1 MSLAVAPVPAV
12 SVVYR
17 VVHEVPGRLR
27 VRVPLLGAEPAYREC
42 LFWLL
47 ERVPGV
53 LGVRMSAWS
62 YSVVVEGGGRTAVLA
77 CIEEAG
83 QEYALGTGWVAQ
95 PEEDWGERF
104 GWPLFALGLGAVATG
119 LQVPIPPW
127 VMVGVV
133 LVAARP
139 VFVSSWHALSHE
151 RKLNLDVLDSLWTV
165 IHALEGQYVPP
176 ALQLSIGEATGMVRD
191 ATARQTSR
199 KHSVLMDLATVQV
212 RVERQGQE
220 QSLPLVAVQ
229 QGDVVVVTYGDRIP
243 VDGTV
248 VRGEGFVDN
257 QNLSG
262 EVRLQPCQPGATVYA
277 SGLVVRGQLWVRAE
291 KTGQDTRMGR
301 ALTLLKE
308 APQYDSRVSDYA
320 EQVGEWTITPVLFLS
335 GVLFTLTGNW
345 HQALALLQLDFGTGV
360 KLASATA
367 ILTAVRQ
374 ATQYG
379 LYIRSGRALEM
390 LAQVEAVVFDKTGTL
405 TQGRAQVFDVYLTD
419 VGCNT
424 FALLEL
430 ATALSKASLHPAS
443 LAIVEYGEDFGV
455 EPAAVGAV
463 EVVPGKGMQAN
474 LGDEVVR
481 VGSNRWLREVG
492 IDTEP
497 VAQMHPELKAAGYSL
512 VYVARGERL
521 LGVVALTN
529 PLRPE
534 AEPAVQALQ
543 DMGLSTYVVTGDLAP
558 AAYVT
563 ANRLG
568 IPPERVHPEVLPD
581 QKVAVVS
588 ELEAQGQRVA
598 YVGEGINDA
607 PALAHAS
614 VSIALKGGSSLA
626 ADTADVVLTQDDLRS
641 LVYGIQIAR
650 ETMSVIYQNLGLV
663 VVPNLSIVL
672 GGMFLAL
679 DPVLAVM
686 INSGAIL
693 LAELNSLRPT
703 LPALPTLPTTTGK
716 PRLGHT
722 TILFA

>member
-1 MSLAVAPVPAV
+1 MSLAVAPVPQ
-12 SVVYR
+12 VVYR

-27 VRVPLLGAEPAYREC
+27 VRVPLLAVDPAYREY
-42 LFWLL
+42 LLWLL
-47 ERVPGV
+47 ERLPGV
-53 LGVRMSAWS
+53 VGLRCSPWAAC
-62 YSVVVEGGGRTAVLA
+62 VVVEGGERHAILA
-77 CIEEAG
+77 CVEQAG
-83 QEYALGTGWVAQ
+83 REYDVGNLLVAQ
-95 PEEDWGERF
+95 AEADWGERF
-104 GWPLFALGLGAVATG
+104 GWPLLALGLGIATTG
-119 LQVPIPPW
+119 FQVPIPAW

-133 LVAARP
+133 LWAARP
-139 VFVSSWHALSHE
+139 VLSSSWHALSHE

-176 ALQLSIGEATGMVRD
+176 TLQVTIGEATEVVRE

-199 KHSVLMDLATVQV
+199 RQSLLMDLATVQV

-220 QSLPLVAVQ
+220 QLVPLVEVQ
-229 QGDVVVVTYGDRIP
+229 PGDVVALTYGERIP

-248 VRGEGFVDN
+248 LRGEGFVDN

-262 EVRLQPCQPGATVYA
+262 EVRLQPCQPGTKVYA

-291 KTGQDTRMGR
+291 QTGRETRMGQ

-320 EQVGEWTITPVLFLS
+320 ERVGEWTITPVLFLS
-335 GVLFTLTGNW
+335 GVLFVLTGNW
-345 HQALALLQLDFGTGV
+345 HQSLALLQLDFGTGV

-367 ILTAVRQ
+367 ILAGVRQ
-374 ATQYG
+374 AAQYG

-390 LAQVEAVVFDKTGTL
+390 LAQIEAVVFDKTGTL
-405 TQGRAQVFDVYLTD
+405 TQGQAQVFDVYLTD
-419 VGCNT
+419 PEGDT
-424 FALLEL
+424 FTLLAL
-430 ATALSKASLHPAS
+430 ATALCKASLHPAS
-443 LAIVEYGEDFGV
+443 LAIVEYGEDFGI
-455 EPAAVGAV
+455 EPAPVGTV
-463 EVVPGKGMQAN
+463 EVLPGQGMRAS
-474 LGDEVVR
+474 LGAEVVR
-481 VGSNRWLREVG
+481 VGSGRWLRAEG

-497 VAQMHPELKAAGYSL
+497 VSRMHPELKAAGYSL

-534 AEPAVQALQ
+534 AEPTVQALQ
-543 DMGLSTYVVTGDLAP
+543 EMGLTAYVLTGDLLP
-558 AAYVT
+558 AAQIT

-568 IPPERVHPEVLPD
+568 IPPERVYAELLPD
-581 QKVAVVS
+581 QKVAVVQ
-588 ELEAQGQRVA
+588 ELETQGQQVA

-614 VSIALKGGSSLA
+614 VSIALRGGSSLA

-650 ETMSVIYQNLGLV
+650 ETMTVIYQNLGLV

-672 GGMFLAL
+672 GGVFFAL

-686 INSGAIL
+686 INSTAIL
-693 LAELNSLRPT
+693 LAELNSLRPSVPIA
-703 LPALPTLPTTTGK
+703 PALSTQNSQ
-716 PRLGHT
+716 PRAGHT

>member
-1 MSLAVAPVPAV
+1 MSLAVAPVPP
-12 SVVYR
+12 VVYR

-27 VRVPLLGAEPAYREC
+27 VRVPLVGADPAYREC
-42 LFWLL
+42 LLWLL

-53 LGVRMSAWS
+53 VGLRLSAWA
-62 YSVVVEGGGRTAVLA
+62 YCVVVEGGERQAVFA

-83 QEYALGTGWVAQ
+83 REYGVGALLAEQ

-104 GWPLFALGLGAVATG
+104 GWPLLALGLGAVTMG
-119 LQVPIPPW
+119 LQVPVPAW

-133 LVAARP
+133 LWAARP

-151 RKLNLDVLDSLWTV
+151 RKLNLDVLDALWTV

-176 ALQLSIGEATGMVRD
+176 ALQLSIGEATGVVRD

-199 KHSVLMDLATVQV
+199 RHSVLMDLATMQV
-212 RVERQGQE
+212 RVERGGQE
-220 QSLPLVAVQ
+220 QLLSLVAVC
-229 QGDVVVVTYGDRIP
+229 QGDVVVLTYGDRIP

-262 EVRLQPCQPGATVYA
+262 EVRLQPCQPGSTVYA

-335 GVLFTLTGNW
+335 GILFTLTGNW

-374 ATQYG
+374 AAQYG

-390 LAQVEAVVFDKTGTL
+390 LAQIQAVAFDKTGTL

-419 VGCNT
+419 VDSNT

-430 ATALSKASLHPAS
+430 ATALSKGSVHPAS
-443 LAIVEYGEDFGV
+443 LAIVEYGEDFGI
-455 EPAAVGAV
+455 EPAQVATV
-463 EVVPGKGMQAN
+463 EVLPGKGMQAN
-474 LGDEVVR
+474 WEGEVVR
-481 VGSNRWLREVG
+481 VGSGRWVRGEGV
-492 IDTEP
+492 DTE
-497 VAQMHPELKAAGYSL
+497 VVSQMHPELKAAGYSL
-512 VYVARGERL
+512 VYVAKGERL

-543 DMGLSTYVVTGDLAP
+543 DMGLTAYVLTGDLLP
-558 AAYVT
+558 AAQIT

-568 IPPERVHPEVLPD
+568 IPPERVYAEVLPD
-581 QKVAVVS
+581 QKVAVVA
-588 ELEAQGQRVA
+588 ELEAEGQRLA

-607 PALAHAS
+607 PALAYAS

-650 ETMSVIYQNLGLV
+650 ETMGVIYQNLGLV

-672 GGMFLAL
+672 GGVFFAL

-693 LAELNSLRPT
+693 LAELNSLRPS
-703 LPALPTLPTTTGK
+703 LPVVPVLPTTTDK
-716 PRLGHT
+716 PRAGHT

>member
-1 MSLAVAPVPAV
+1 MSPAIAPVSP
-12 SVVYR
+12 VVYR
-17 VVHEVPGRLR
+17 VVHQVPGRVR
-27 VRVPLLGAEPAYREC
+27 VRVPLLGADSAYRQC
-42 LFWLL
+42 LAWLL
-47 ERVPGV
+47 EQVPGV
-53 LGVRMSAWS
+53 VGLRLSPGS
-62 YSVVVEGGGRTAVLA
+62 YSVIVEGGELPAVLA
-77 CIEEAG
+77 CIETAAR
-83 QEYALGTGWVAQ
+83 EYRLGSRWTDV

-104 GWPLFALGLGAVATG
+104 AWPVVALGLAVLTTG
-119 LQVPIPPW
+119 LQVPLPAW
-127 VMVGVV
+127 LMTAVV
-133 LVAARP
+133 LLAARP
-139 VFVSSWHALSHE
+139 VFVSSWQALSHE
-151 RKLNLDVLDSLWTV
+151 RKLNLDVLDALWTV

-176 ALQLSIGEATGMVRD
+176 TLQLTIGEATEVVRD

-199 KHSVLMDLATVQV
+199 RQSVMMDWATVPV

-220 QSLPLVAVQ
+220 RVVALVEVR
-229 QGDVVVVTYGDRIP
+229 QGDVVGVPHGERIP

-248 VRGEGFVDN
+248 VRGEGLVDN

-262 EVRLQPCQPGATVYA
+262 EVRLQPCQPGTRVYA
-277 SGLVVRGQLWVRAE
+277 SGLVVRGLLWVQAE

-301 ALTLLKE
+301 ALTLLNT
-308 APQYDSRVSDYA
+308 APQYDSRVSNYA
-320 EQVGEWTITPVLFLS
+320 EQVGEWTIPPVLFLS

-367 ILTAVRQ
+367 ILTAIRQ

-390 LAQVEAVVFDKTGTL
+390 LAQLNAVVFDKTGTL
-405 TQGRAQVFDVYLTD
+405 TQGQAQVFDVYMTD
-419 VGCNT
+419 ADSNT

-430 ATALSKASLHPAS
+430 AMALSKESLHPAS

-463 EVVPGKGMQAN
+463 EVLPGKGMQAA
-474 LGDEVVR
+474 LGEEVIR
-481 VGSNRWLREVG
+481 VGSGRWLREVG
-492 IDTEP
+492 IDTEA
-497 VAQMHPELKAAGYSL
+497 VNRLHPELKATGYSL

-529 PLRPE
+529 PVRPE
-534 AEPAVQALQ
+534 AESAVQALQ
-543 DMGLSTYVVTGDLAP
+543 DLGLAVYLVTGDLEP
-558 AAYVT
+558 AAQLT

-568 IPPERVHPEVLPD
+568 IAPERVYAEMLPD
-581 QKVAVVS
+581 QKVGVVAA
-588 ELEAQGQRVA
+588 LETAGQRVA

-614 VSIALKGGSSLA
+614 VSIALRGGSSLA

-650 ETMSVIYQNLGLV
+650 ATLSVIYQNLGLV

-672 GGMFLAL
+672 GGLFFAL
-679 DPVLAVM
+679 DPVLAVL

-693 LAELNSLRPT
+693 LAELNSLRSKPPVMPLLSPPT
-703 LPALPTLPTTTGK
+703 DK
-716 PRLGHT
+716 PRAGHT